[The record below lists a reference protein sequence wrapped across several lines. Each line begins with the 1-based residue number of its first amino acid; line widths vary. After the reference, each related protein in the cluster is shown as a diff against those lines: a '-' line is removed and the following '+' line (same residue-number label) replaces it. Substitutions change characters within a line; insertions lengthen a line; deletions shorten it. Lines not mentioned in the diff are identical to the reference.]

1 MNILVAGATGHTG
14 RHVARTL
21 AARGHNVVAL
31 ARSPDAAL
39 RLFGE
44 SVSIRKGDVRD
55 PASLEVAFAGIDV
68 VINTTGTRTFWG
80 DNGGHAVDIVG
91 SENIA
96 NAAVHNRV
104 GHLILLS
111 AFGLDRSSIF
121 LTLFSRMLNGY
132 FECKVRAERAHIQ
145 STVPYTIVRPVELL
159 NGPPRGHAL
168 LNQEAPLSLLRFV
181 SRELVAQVLA
191 ECVDNGNAVGKTFEV
206 CESKEQGDDL
216 RAQIASMKPDHAR
229 NSPPNTPLF

>member
-1 MNILVAGATGHTG
+1 M
-14 RHVARTL
+14 L
-21 AARGHNVVAL
+21 AARDHSVVAL
-31 ARSPDAAL
+31 ARNPDAAL

-55 PASLEVAFAGIDV
+55 RASLEAAFAGIDV

-121 LTLFSRMLNGY
+121 LTLFSRALNGY
-132 FECKVRAERAHIQ
+132 FECKAKAEQAHIQ
-145 STVPYTIVRPVELL
+145 STIPYTIVRPVELL
-159 NGPPRGHAL
+159 NRPPRGHAL
-168 LNQEAPLSLLRFV
+168 LNQEAPLSLVRFV

-191 ECVDNGNAVGKTFEV
+191 ECVGNGNAAGKTFEV
-206 CESKEQGDDL
+206 CESKKKGDDVH
-216 RAQIASMKPDHAR
+216 AQIAAMKPDQTR
-229 NSPPNTPLF
+229 TKPSSTPLF